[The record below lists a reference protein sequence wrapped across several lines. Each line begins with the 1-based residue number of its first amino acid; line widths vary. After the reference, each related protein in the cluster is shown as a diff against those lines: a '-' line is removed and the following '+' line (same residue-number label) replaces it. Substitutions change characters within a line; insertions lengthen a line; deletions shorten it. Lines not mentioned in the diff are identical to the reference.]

1 MIVSLSGMMGCGK
14 SSVGKVLA
22 DKLGFTFIDLDR
34 YVEKEQSETIPA
46 IFNKGGETLFR
57 KYEAEALKHV
67 LAEHSGRDLVLSL
80 GGGTLTV
87 EENRRL
93 IVRDSIC
100 IYLKA
105 TSAEIG
111 RRLALNGPERPMLKG
126 RSIDGLMKEREA
138 LYEKAA
144 CHTIVTDGL
153 SIEESAAK
161 AAALVIPR
169 L

>member
-14 SSVGKVLA
+14 SSVGKILA
-22 DKLGFTFIDLDR
+22 EKLGFTFIDLDR
-34 YVEKEQSETIPA
+34 YVEKEQSETIPD
-46 IFNKGGETLFR
+46 IFIKGGETLFR
-57 KYEAEALKHV
+57 TYETEALKHI
-67 LAEHSGRDLVLSL
+67 LAEHSGMDLVLSL

-105 TSAEIG
+105 SSAEIG
-111 RRLALNGPERPMLKG
+111 RRLALQGLERPMLKD
-126 RSIDGLMKEREA
+126 RRIDGLLEEREA
-138 LYEKAA
+138 VYEKTA